1 MRELAHQQDGFDSN
15 LGWTNENAF
24 GLSNKCLGYM
34 SHLDKTRFRMFYSS
48 VDLQAWRKLR
58 AETYQLPSP
67 IDLCTDTCAMGIFVW
82 YIDKYPEVLN
92 LHGDKL
98 EMFFDRGEPFKG
110 SFEKRWRAESQKYK
124 QTKVWNSWQLISRIS
139 SVDMKA
145 VPGLQAADILAWAVN
160 RDASISKGKGKFFRH
175 IMHHVIP
182 ASFAVW
188 DEALLRRKHRPL
200 LHLYTR

>member
-1 MRELAHQQDGFDSN
+1 
-15 LGWTNENAF
+15 
-24 GLSNKCLGYM
+24 
-34 SHLDKTRFRMFYSS
+34 
-48 VDLQAWRKLR
+48 
-58 AETYQLPSP
+58 
-67 IDLCTDTCAMGIFVW
+67 MGIFVW